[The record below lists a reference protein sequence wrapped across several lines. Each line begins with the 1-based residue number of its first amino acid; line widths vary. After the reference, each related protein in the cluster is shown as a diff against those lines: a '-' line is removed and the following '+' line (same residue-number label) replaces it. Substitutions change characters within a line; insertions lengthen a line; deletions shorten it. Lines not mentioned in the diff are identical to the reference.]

1 MRRQKKT
8 SEQGGPNVPA
18 YIVTFSDM
26 VTLLLTFFVMLLS
39 LAEMQDDKLVDKG
52 RASFVYAIRS
62 LGIGLLG
69 GKKIT
74 PDFEHEKIMYFID
87 EPDEQAEGRT
97 IDARE
102 EEIRRIFKK
111 VVRSMKTVRSQ
122 IVAEKTDFS
131 VTDIR
136 FASGDSVLNEEA
148 KAWLKKFS
156 RDLRQNSDS
165 HDIML
170 YVLGLAPDEPTE
182 RQQWTVSAQRAQAV
196 AEFLRQLQRADYKQ
210 PVYCWGA
217 GPGGQWVEQYGS
229 VSAQSQILIAV
240 LRANE

>member
-1 MRRQKKT
+1 LKRRKKT
-8 SEQGGPNVPA
+8 SEQDGPNVPA

-39 LAEMQDDKLVDKG
+39 LAQAQDPELVDKG
-52 RASFVYAIRS
+52 RASFMYSIRG

-74 PDFEHEKIMYFID
+74 PAFEHEKIMHFID
-87 EPDEQAEGRT
+87 DPDEQFEGRI

-102 EEIRRIFKK
+102 EDIRRIFKK
-111 VVRSMKTVRSQ
+111 VDRSMKTVRSQ

-136 FASGDSVLNEEA
+136 FASGDSELNQEA
-148 KAWLKKFS
+148 EAWLKKFS
-156 RDLRQNSDS
+156 RDLRQNSDT
-165 HDIML
+165 HDVVL

-182 RQQWTVSAQRAQAV
+182 RQQWTISAQRSHTV
-196 AEFLRQLQRADYKQ
+196 AEFLRQLQPADYKW

-217 GPGGQWVEQYGS
+217 GPGGQWVEQYGPA
-229 VSAQSQILIAV
+229 SAQSQILIAV